1 VTIQLSNDPAKKLVI
16 KTENNSKENM
26 FVQQINFKG
35 NPIENC
41 WINRAEIME
50 GGEMVFVMDSVP
62 NMNWGI
68 KTPPP
73 SMSTELK

>member
-1 VTIQLSNDPAKKLVI
+1 LVI

-26 FVQQINFKG
+26 YVQGIDFKG

-41 WINRAEIME
+41 WINRTELME
-50 GGEMVFVMDSVP
+50 GGELVFKLGSVP

-68 KTPPP
+68 NTPPP
-73 SMSTELK
+73 SMSTEK